1 MSENVIQL
9 HHKWWRAKGKLY
21 VFLHYF
27 TKYELHSSLNTAC
40 CICKYTMYAHTII
53 ALREWVSDSHAACRD
68 NQFYPD
74 LLLVKC
80 AMMAK
85 KQFSD
90 AFSKL
95 LKATVSFMSVCL
107 SAWNN
112 SAPTGRIF
120 MKFDITNFLEKPV
133 EKIQVSLKSDKNN
146 GYFMNT
152 NVHFW
157 SHLARFVLGW
167 KMF

>member
-1 MSENVIQL
+1 
-9 HHKWWRAKGKLY
+9 
-21 VFLHYF
+21 
-27 TKYELHSSLNTAC
+27 
-40 CICKYTMYAHTII
+40 
-53 ALREWVSDSHAACRD
+53 
-68 NQFYPD
+68 
-74 LLLVKC
+74 
-80 AMMAK
+80 MMAK

-152 NVHFW
+152 NVHF
-157 SHLARFVLGW
+157 
-167 KMF
+167 